1 MKKLNKYRKSV
12 QGLMLL
18 TFGLTMAGCSAQDDF
33 FTETSSES
41 LSIKPSVTEATV
53 SRAAVAS
60 EQTLREAALD
70 NLYVKIFDKEYQEQ
84 SVNQKLE
91 GNLQSNQTAI
101 LRQGNWKVDL
111 NLQENKA
118 YFVYSIANANE
129 DLTQVKSL
137 ADLKNKVQTDADIW
151 KPYSSSDKNAT
162 KNFLMTANSDWTVS
176 KEPNQTIDSKLTRAA
191 AKIVV
196 NLNINVAGYEVV
208 GEPTWQLLNYNTKTT
223 LFGPNTAKNIASMSE
238 TETNETMAKT
248 AADGYQLVTYSYA
261 TSWKDNASAPQAKI
275 KVKLKKKG
283 EETSVDY
290 YYSIPVRDPKK
301 TKSLD
306 RNYVYTANATVTSLG
321 SSSDITYGDAMDLVY
336 DVQKWTQGEKT
347 TINAGDQK
355 YLLVSPTFMIM
366 KNQRFDNS
374 TIKFYG
380 SGKCTVKTVA
390 IYYYDKNG
398 KKQSCSGSQSFK
410 ASAQYADGHGELQD
424 QGTIVIG
431 DANNKTNDFVPL
443 SVKYIKIK
451 VTCEGVKDPVNV
463 TIKQYPL
470 EYIQGIAGWY
480 STKDKLNTYERY
492 DYLTGKPSGK
502 IATTVGIDWKDDQKP
517 HKTQKG
523 YADANFQAKV
533 CIDNNIYTYYDK
545 KNGKNYQATTRSN
558 QGEQNNNQMYVVQI
572 TSTQQDQ
579 TDYKIGHVTNI
590 DPNTKL
596 SQENVVS
603 PAFMLASQ
611 LGTVSPFSYG
621 VNASDHCDKY
631 VEVRTDGTKY
641 TDWRLPTAA
650 EIGVIGKYQNN
661 KTQNVMSEV
670 LKAYSYW
677 ALNGNQVTANKDGS
691 GSGYVRCVRDLSP
704 KEVKELENKN
714 E

>member
-53 SRAAVAS
+53 SRATVAS
-60 EQTLREAALD
+60 DQNLREAALD

-84 SVNQKLE
+84 SVNKKFDS
-91 GNLQSNQTAI
+91 NLQSNHKEV
-101 LRQGNWKVDL
+101 LGKGNWKVDL
-111 NLQENKA
+111 NLQENKD
-118 YFVYSIANANE
+118 YSVYSIANANE

-137 ADLKNKVQTDADIW
+137 ADLETKVQTDKDIW
-151 KPYSSSDKNAT
+151 KPYSSDNAT
-162 KNFLMTANSDWTVS
+162 KNFLMTTNSPWTVS
-176 KEPNQTIDSKLTRAA
+176 NEPTQTIESKLTRAA

-196 NLNINVAGYEVV
+196 NFKINVEGYEVV
-208 GEPTWQLLNYNTKTT
+208 GVPTWQLLNYNTQTT
-223 LFGPNTAKNIASMSE
+223 LFGVNKAKSIASMSE
-238 TETNETMAKT
+238 TATNEKMAET
-248 AADGYQLVTYSYA
+248 ADGYQLVTYSYA

-275 KVKLKKKG
+275 KVKLKKG
-283 EETSVDY
+283 EETPVDY
-290 YYSIPVRDPKK
+290 YYSIPVRNPKE

-321 SSSDITYGDAMDLVY
+321 SSSDITYGDAMNLVY
-336 DVQKWTQGEKT
+336 DVQKWTKGEET
-347 TINAGDQK
+347 TINAGEQK

-380 SGKCTVKTVA
+380 SGKCTVETSK
-390 IYYYDKNG
+390 IYYYDKDGN
-398 KKQSCSGSQSFK
+398 QQTCYGSQYFS
-410 ASAQYADGHGELQD
+410 ASANYAKGHGESKD

-431 DANNKTNDFVPL
+431 DANNATNDFVPL

-451 VTCEGVKDPVNV
+451 VTCEGVEDPVYV

-480 STKDKLNTYERY
+480 STKDELNTYDRRGKY
-492 DYLTGKPSGK
+492 TG
-502 IATTVGIDWKDDQKP
+502 TTVGIDWQEDRTLHAKE
-517 HKTQKG
+517 KG
-523 YADANFQAKV
+523 YKDANFYAKV
-533 CIDNNIYTYYDK
+533 KEPGDTDIYEYYDVSVYGGYKAK
-545 KNGKNYQATTRSN
+545 KGDKTGKSN
-558 QGEQNNNQMYVVQI
+558 NRMYVVQI
-572 TSTQQDQ
+572 TNIPQNSE
-579 TDYKIGHVTNI
+579 YKIGHVTKI
-590 DPNTKL
+590 DSNTKQ
-596 SQENVVS
+596 SQEDVVS

-611 LGTVSPFSYG
+611 LGTVTPFNNG
-621 VNASDHCDKY
+621 VDASNHCDKY
-631 VEVRTDGTKY
+631 VEVRTDGKKY
-641 TDWRLPTAA
+641 TDWRLPTAS
-650 EIGVIGKYQNN
+650 EIGVITNYQY
-661 KTQNVMSEV
+661 KTNQNVIDVV
-670 LKAYSYW
+670 LAGGSYW
-677 ALNGNQVTANKDGS
+677 ALNGSQVTANTNNRNTGF
-691 GSGYVRCVRDLSP
+691 VRCVRDLSP

>member
-53 SRAAVAS
+53 SRAVAS
-60 EQTLREAALD
+60 DQALREAALD

-84 SVNQKLE
+84 SVNKKFDS
-91 GNLQSNQTAI
+91 NLRSNQKEV
-101 LRQGNWKVDL
+101 LGQGNWKVDL
-111 NLQENKA
+111 NLQENKD
-118 YFVYSIANANE
+118 YFVYSIANAKE
-129 DLTQVKSL
+129 DLQQVNSL
-137 ADLKNKVQTDADIW
+137 ADLEKKVQTDEDIW
-151 KPYSSSDKNAT
+151 KPYSSNKNAT

-176 KEPNQTIDSKLTRAA
+176 KEPTQTIDSKLTRAA

-196 NLNINVAGYEVV
+196 NLKINVAGYEVV
-208 GEPTWQLLNYNTKTT
+208 GVPTWQLLNYNTQTT

-238 TETNETMAKT
+238 TETNEKMAKT
-248 AADGYQLVTYSYA
+248 ADGYQLVTYSYA
-261 TSWKDNASAPQAKI
+261 TLWDNNASAPQAKI
-275 KVKLKKKG
+275 KVMLKKG
-283 EETSVDY
+283 EEKPVDY
-290 YYSIPVRDPKK
+290 YYSIPVRDPKA

-321 SSSDITYGDAMDLVY
+321 SSSDITYGDAMNLVY
-336 DVQKWTQGEKT
+336 DVQKWTKGEET

-380 SGKCTVKTVA
+380 SGECTVETVE

-398 KKQSCSGSQSFK
+398 NKQKCTGSQYFD
-410 ASAQYADGHGELQD
+410 ASAEYADGHGELKD

-431 DANNKTNDFVPL
+431 KENSETANDFVPL

-451 VTCEGVKDPVNV
+451 VTCDGVEDPVYV

-480 STKDKLNTYERY
+480 STKDEFTETDWWGNVTKRW
-492 DYLTGKPSGK
+492 K
-502 IATTVGIDWKDDQKP
+502 GIDWQNDRTLHPEK
-517 HKTQKG
+517 KG
-523 YADANFQAKV
+523 YEDDHFNAKV
-533 CIDNNIYTYYDK
+533 KEEGDTKIYEYYDK
-545 KNGKNYQATTRSN
+545 KVKGGYKATKYEKSTGKSN
-558 QGEQNNNQMYVVQI
+558 NRMYVVQI
-572 TSTQQDQ
+572 TNTPQNSK
-579 TDYKIGHVTNI
+579 YKIGHVTNI
-590 DPNTKL
+590 DKNTKL
-596 SQENVVS
+596 SSEDVVS

-611 LGTVSPFSYG
+611 LGTVTAFTDENDG
-621 VNASDHCDKY
+621 KNASEHCDKY
-631 VEVRTDGTKY
+631 IEVRKDGKKY
-641 TDWRLPTAA
+641 TDWRLPTAS
-650 EIGVIGKYQNN
+650 EIGVITNYQY
-661 KTQNVMSEV
+661 KTNQNVIDVV
-670 LKAYSYW
+670 LAGGSYW
-677 ALNGNQVTANKDGS
+677 ALNGNQVEANPDNAYR
-691 GSGYVRCVRDLSP
+691 GYVRCVRDLSP
-704 KEVKELENKN
+704 DEVKELENKK

>member
-53 SRAAVAS
+53 SRAAVAPDKD
-60 EQTLREAALD
+60 LREAALD
-70 NLYVKIFDKEYQEQ
+70 NLYVKIFDQEYQEQ

-111 NLQENKA
+111 NLQENKD
-118 YFVYSIANANE
+118 YFVYSIANAKE
-129 DLTQVKSL
+129 DLRQVNSL
-137 ADLKNKVQTDADIW
+137 ANLENKVQTDEDIW
-151 KPYSSSDKNAT
+151 KPYSNKNAT
-162 KNFLMTANSDWTVS
+162 KNFLMTANSPWKVS
-176 KEPNQTIDSKLTRAA
+176 KEPTQTIDSELTRAA

-196 NLNINVAGYEVV
+196 NLKINVDGYEVV
-208 GEPTWQLLNYNTKTT
+208 GIPTWQLLNYNTQTT
-223 LFGPNTAKNIASMSE
+223 LFGENTAKSIASMSE
-238 TETNETMAKT
+238 AETSEAMKKT
-248 AADGYQLVTYSYA
+248 TDGYQLVTYSYA
-261 TSWKDNASAPQAKI
+261 TSWNDNASAPQAKI
-275 KVKLKKKG
+275 KVMLRKG
-283 EETSVDY
+283 EEKPVDY
-290 YYSIPVRDPKK
+290 YYSIPVRDPKT

-306 RNYVYTANATVTSLG
+306 RNYVYTAKATVTSLG
-321 SSSDITYGDAMDLVY
+321 SSSDITYGEAMNLVY
-336 DVQKWTQGEKT
+336 DVQKWTKGEET

-380 SGKCTVKTVA
+380 SGECKVETVE

-398 KKQSCSGSQSFK
+398 EKQKCSGSQYFD
-410 ASAQYADGHGELQD
+410 ASAQYADGHGELKD

-431 DANNKTNDFVPL
+431 KENSTANDFVPL

-451 VTCEGVKDPVNV
+451 VTCDSLEELV

-480 STKDKLNTYERY
+480 STKSID
-492 DYLTGKPSGK
+492 GW
-502 IATTVGIDWKDDQKP
+502 IDWQTDQASHDTKKTYSDDIFNARV
-517 HKTQKG
+517 
-523 YADANFQAKV
+523 YE
-533 CIDNNIYTYYDK
+533 NNNMYEYYD
-545 KNGKNYQATTRSN
+545 NGTGWWGNKPPFTAQKDSRLT
-558 QGEQNNNQMYVVQI
+558 EQNNNQMYVVQI
-572 TSTQQDQ
+572 TE
-579 TDYKIGHVTNI
+579 TDGTYVIGHGTSDN
-590 DPNTKL
+590 DDM
-596 SQENVVS
+596 VS

-611 LGTVSPFSYG
+611 LGVVTISNSSF
-621 VNASDHCDKY
+621 NMAKNHCDKY
-631 VEVRTDGTKY
+631 IEVNTDKKKY
-641 TDWRLPTAA
+641 TDWRLPTPS
-650 EIGVIGKYQNN
+650 EVKVICKYQNN
-661 KTQNVMSEV
+661 KNQNVMSEV
-670 LKAYSYW
+670 LKRRYYW
-677 ALNGNQVTANKDGS
+677 TRNGQKTLANSQDNMSQGFI
-691 GSGYVRCVRDLSP
+691 RCVRDLSP
-704 KEVKELENKN
+704 DEVKELENKN

>member
-53 SRAAVAS
+53 SRAAVAPDKD
-60 EQTLREAALD
+60 LREAALD
-70 NLYVKIFDKEYQEQ
+70 NLYVKIFDQEYQEQ

-111 NLQENKA
+111 NLQENKD
-118 YFVYSIANANE
+118 YFVYSIANAKE
-129 DLTQVKSL
+129 DLRQVNSL
-137 ADLKNKVQTDADIW
+137 ADLENKVQTDEDIW
-151 KPYSSSDKNAT
+151 KPYSNKNAT
-162 KNFLMTANSDWTVS
+162 KNFLMIANSPWKVS
-176 KEPNQTIDSKLTRAA
+176 KEPTQTIDSELTRAA

-196 NLNINVAGYEVV
+196 NLKINVDGYEVV
-208 GEPTWQLLNYNTKTT
+208 GIPTWQLLNYNTQTT
-223 LFGPNTAKNIASMSE
+223 LFGENTAKSIASMSE
-238 TETNETMAKT
+238 AETSEAMKKT
-248 AADGYQLVTYSYA
+248 TDGYQLVTYSYA
-261 TSWKDNASAPQAKI
+261 TSWNDNASAPQAKI
-275 KVKLKKKG
+275 KVMLRKG
-283 EETSVDY
+283 EEKPVDY
-290 YYSIPVRDPKK
+290 YYSIPVRDPKT

-306 RNYVYTANATVTSLG
+306 RNYVYTAKATVTSLG
-321 SSSDITYGDAMDLVY
+321 SSSDITYGEAMNLVY
-336 DVQKWTQGEKT
+336 DVQKWTKGEET

-380 SGKCTVKTVA
+380 SGKCKVETVE

-398 KKQSCSGSQSFK
+398 EKQKCSGSQYFD
-410 ASAQYADGHGELQD
+410 ASAQYADGHGELKD

-431 DANNKTNDFVPL
+431 KENSTANDFVPL

-451 VTCEGVKDPVNV
+451 VTCDGLEELV

-480 STKDKLNTYERY
+480 STKSID
-492 DYLTGKPSGK
+492 GW
-502 IATTVGIDWKDDQKP
+502 IDWQTDQEAHSDK
-517 HKTQKG
+517 KKS
-523 YADANFQAKV
+523 YDSNFNAKV
-533 CIDNNIYTYYDK
+533 KIGTKIYEYNDYYSYYYGYYYAKYD
-545 KNGKNYQATTRSN
+545 QDATSGRD
-558 QGEQNNNQMYVVQI
+558 NNQMYVVQI
-572 TSTQQDQ
+572 TSTNQ
-579 TDYKIGHVTNI
+579 TSSDYKIGHVTNI
-590 DPNTKL
+590 NEKTKL
-596 SQENVVS
+596 SPENVVS

-611 LGTVSPFSYG
+611 LGTVSTFGKG
-621 VNASDHCDKY
+621 VNASNHCDKY
-631 VEVRTDGTKY
+631 VEVRKDGKKY
-641 TDWRLPTAA
+641 TGWRLPTAA
-650 EIGVIGKYQNN
+650 EIGVITKYQYDS
-661 KTQNVMSEV
+661 KQNVMSEV
-670 LKAYSYW
+670 LRGYKYW
-677 ALNGNQVTANKDGS
+677 ALDGSKVTANENGS
-691 GSGYVRCVRDLSP
+691 GSGFVRCVRDLSP
-704 KEVKELENKN
+704 DEVKELENKK

>member
-53 SRAAVAS
+53 SRAVAS
-60 EQTLREAALD
+60 DIDLREAALD
-70 NLYVKIFDKEYQEQ
+70 NLYVKIFDQEYKEQ
-84 SVNQKLE
+84 SVNKKFESNLRNNQKEVL
-91 GNLQSNQTAI
+91 G
-101 LRQGNWKVDL
+101 QGNWKVDL
-111 NLQENKA
+111 NLQENKD
-118 YFVYSIANANE
+118 YFVYSIANAKE
-129 DLTQVKSL
+129 DLKQVNSL
-137 ADLKNKVQTDADIW
+137 DDLVKKVQTDADIW
-151 KPYSSSDKNAT
+151 KPYSSNNAT
-162 KNFLMTANSDWTVS
+162 KNFLMTANSPWTVS
-176 KEPNQTIDSKLTRAA
+176 KEPTQTIKSNLTRAA

-196 NLNINVAGYEVV
+196 NLKINVAGYEVV
-208 GEPTWQLLNYNTKTT
+208 GEPTWQLLNYNTQTT
-223 LFGPNTAKNIASMSE
+223 LFGPNTAKSIASMSE

-248 AADGYQLVTYSYA
+248 ADGYQLVTYSYA
-261 TSWKDNASAPQAKI
+261 TLWDDNASAPQAKI
-275 KVKLKKKG
+275 KVKLKKDG
-283 EETSVDY
+283 ETPVDYY
-290 YYSIPVRDPKK
+290 YYSIPVRDPKA

-336 DVQKWTQGEKT
+336 DVQKWTKGEET

-380 SGKCTVKTVA
+380 SGKCTVETVE
-390 IYYYDKNG
+390 IYYYDKDG

-410 ASAQYADGHGELQD
+410 ASAQYADGHGELKD

-431 DANNKTNDFVPL
+431 DANNPNANDFVPL

-451 VTCEGVKDPVNV
+451 VTCDGLEEIV

-480 STKDKLNTYERY
+480 STKDELNTYETTFWGDRY
-492 DYLTGKPSGK
+492 TG
-502 IATTVGIDWKDDQKP
+502 TTVGIDWQKDRTLHPKE
-517 HKTQKG
+517 KG
-523 YADANFQAKV
+523 SEDDHFNAKV
-533 CIDNNIYTYYDK
+533 KEEGDYEIYEYYD
-545 KNGKNYQATTRSN
+545 NDVRGGYQATKKRSST
-558 QGEQNNNQMYVVQI
+558 GKSNNRMYVVQI
-572 TSTQQDQ
+572 TNTPQNSK
-579 TDYKIGHVTNI
+579 YKIGHVTNI
-590 DPNTKL
+590 DPNTKQ
-596 SQENVVS
+596 SQEDVVS

-611 LGTVSPFSYG
+611 LGTVLPFDDG
-621 VNASDHCDKY
+621 VDASEHCDKY
-631 VEVRTDGTKY
+631 IEVRKDGTEY
-641 TDWRLPTAA
+641 TDWRLPTAS
-650 EIGVIGKYQNN
+650 EIGVITNYQYN
-661 KTQNVMSEV
+661 KNQKVIDVV
-670 LKAYSYW
+670 LAGGSYW
-677 ALNGNQVTANKDGS
+677 ALNGKQVEANPNDTYT
-691 GSGYVRCVRDLSP
+691 GYVRCVRDLSP
-704 KEVKELENKN
+704 KEVKELENKK

>member
-60 EQTLREAALD
+60 DPKLREAALD
-70 NLYVKIFDKEYQEQ
+70 NLYVKIFDKGNKEQ
-84 SVNQKLE
+84 RVNKKFDSNLQCNQKE
-91 GNLQSNQTAI
+91 I
-101 LRQGNWKVDL
+101 LGQGNWKVNL
-111 NLQENKA
+111 NLQENKD
-118 YFVYSIANANE
+118 YFVYSIANAKE
-129 DLTQVKSL
+129 DLTKVKSL
-137 ADLKNKVQTDADIW
+137 ADLETKVQTDKDIW
-151 KPYSSSDKNAT
+151 KPYSSDNAT
-162 KNFLMTANSDWTVS
+162 KNFLMTANSGWTVS
-176 KEPNQTIDSKLTRAA
+176 KEPIQTIESNLTRAA

-196 NLNINVAGYEVV
+196 NLKINVAGYKVV
-208 GEPTWQLLNYNTKTT
+208 GVPTWQLLNYNTQTT

-238 TETNETMAKT
+238 TATNEKMAKT
-248 AADGYQLVTYSYA
+248 ADGYQLVTYSYA
-261 TSWKDNASAPQAKI
+261 TSWNNNASAPQAKI
-275 KVKLKKKG
+275 KVKLKKD
-283 EETSVDY
+283 EETTPVDY
-290 YYSIPVRDPKK
+290 YYSIPVRDPKE
-301 TKSLD
+301 TQSLE

-336 DVQKWTQGEKT
+336 DVQKWTKGEET
-347 TINAGDQK
+347 TINAGEQK

-380 SGKCTVKTVA
+380 SGKCTVETDS

-398 KKQSCSGSQSFK
+398 NKKKLYSGSQYFK
-410 ASAQYADGHGELQD
+410 ASANYAVGHDKLKD

-431 DANNKTNDFVPL
+431 DENNKTNDFVPL

-480 STKDKLNTYERY
+480 STKDELNTYRGY
-492 DYLTGKPSGK
+492 DWLLGKPSGK
-502 IATTVGIDWKDDQKP
+502 IATTVGIDWKDDQIP

-611 LGTVSPFSYG
+611 LGTVLPFDSG
-621 VNASDHCDKY
+621 VDASNHCDKY
-631 VEVRTDGTKY
+631 IEVRKDGKKY
-641 TDWRLPTAA
+641 IDWRLPTAA
-650 EIGVIGKYQNN
+650 EIGVICKYQNN
-661 KTQNVMSEV
+661 ETQNVMSEV
-670 LKAYSYW
+670 LRAKSYW
-677 ALNGNQVTANKDGS
+677 ALDGNQVIANKSDTDT
-691 GSGYVRCVRDLSP
+691 GYVRCVRDLSP
-704 KEVKELENKN
+704 EEVKKLENKK

>member
-60 EQTLREAALD
+60 DKDLREAALD

-84 SVNQKLE
+84 SVNKKFDR
-91 GNLQSNQTAI
+91 NLQSNKKEV
-101 LRQGNWKVDL
+101 LGQGNWKVDL
-111 NLQENKA
+111 NLQENKD
-118 YFVYSIANANE
+118 YFVYSIANAKE
-129 DLTQVKSL
+129 DLQQVNSL
-137 ADLKNKVQTDADIW
+137 ADLEKKEQTDEDIW
-151 KPYSSSDKNAT
+151 KPDSSDNAT
-162 KNFLMTANSDWTVS
+162 KNFLMTANSLWTVS
-176 KEPNQTIDSKLTRAA
+176 KEPTQTIDSKLTRAA

-196 NLNINVAGYEVV
+196 NLKINVEDYEVV
-208 GEPTWQLLNYNTKTT
+208 GVPTWQLLNYNTKTT
-223 LFGPNTAKNIASMSE
+223 LFGPNTAKSIASMSE
-238 TETNETMAKT
+238 TEKNETMAKT

-261 TSWKDNASAPQAKI
+261 TSWDNNASAPQAKI

-283 EETSVDY
+283 EKTSVDY
-290 YYSIPVRDPKK
+290 YYSIPVRDPKE
-301 TKSLD
+301 TMSLE

-321 SSSDITYGDAMDLVY
+321 SSSDITYGDAMNLVY
-336 DVQKWTQGEKT
+336 DVQKWTKGEET
-347 TINAGDQK
+347 TINAGEQK

-380 SGKCTVKTVA
+380 SGKCTVETVE

-431 DANNKTNDFVPL
+431 DANNTTNDFVPL

-451 VTCEGVKDPVNV
+451 VTCEGVKDPVDV

-480 STKDKLNTYERY
+480 STKDELNTYETTFWGDRY
-492 DYLTGKPSGK
+492 TG
-502 IATTVGIDWKDDQKP
+502 TTVGIDWQKDRTLHP
-517 HKTQKG
+517 NEKG
-523 YADANFQAKV
+523 SEDDHFFAKV
-533 CIDNNIYTYYDK
+533 KEPGDTYIYGYYDEYDK
-545 KNGKNYQATTRSN
+545 KNKKYKATKY
-558 QGEQNNNQMYVVQI
+558 ENNSIKGQYNNRMYVVQI
-572 TSTQQDQ
+572 TNTPQNSK
-579 TDYKIGHVTNI
+579 YKIGHVTNI
-590 DPNTKL
+590 DPNTKQ
-596 SQENVVS
+596 SQEDVVS

-611 LGTVSPFSYG
+611 LGTVLPFDDG
-621 VNASDHCDKY
+621 VDASEHCDKY
-631 VEVRTDGTKY
+631 IEVNTDGEKY
-641 TDWRLPTAA
+641 TNWRLPTAS
-650 EIGVIGKYQNN
+650 EIGVITKYQYNN
-661 KTQNVMSEV
+661 KQDVIDVV
-670 LKAYSYW
+670 LAGGSYW
-677 ALNGNQVTANKDGS
+677 ALNGKEVKTNNGNSSTR
-691 GSGYVRCVRDLSP
+691 YVRCVRDLSLE
-704 KEVKELENKN
+704 EVKALENKN

>member
-60 EQTLREAALD
+60 DKDLREAALD
-70 NLYVKIFDKEYQEQ
+70 NLYVKIFDQEYQEQ

-111 NLQENKA
+111 NLQENKD
-118 YFVYSIANANE
+118 YFVYSIANAKE
-129 DLTQVKSL
+129 DLRQVNSL
-137 ADLKNKVQTDADIW
+137 ADLENKVQTDEDIW
-151 KPYSSSDKNAT
+151 KPYSNKNAT
-162 KNFLMTANSDWTVS
+162 KNFLMIANSPWKVS
-176 KEPNQTIDSKLTRAA
+176 KEPTQTIDSELTRAA

-196 NLNINVAGYEVV
+196 NLKINVDGYEVV
-208 GEPTWQLLNYNTKTT
+208 GIPTWQLLNYNTQTT
-223 LFGPNTAKNIASMSE
+223 LFGENTAKSIASMSE
-238 TETNETMAKT
+238 AETSEAMKKT
-248 AADGYQLVTYSYA
+248 TDGYQLVTYSYA
-261 TSWKDNASAPQAKI
+261 TSWNDNASAPQAKI
-275 KVKLKKKG
+275 KVMLRKG
-283 EETSVDY
+283 EEKPVDY
-290 YYSIPVRDPKK
+290 YYSIPVRDPKT

-306 RNYVYTANATVTSLG
+306 RNYVYTAKATVTSLG
-321 SSSDITYGDAMDLVY
+321 SSSDITYGEAMNLVY
-336 DVQKWTQGEKT
+336 DVQKWTKGEET

-380 SGKCTVKTVA
+380 SGECKVETVE

-398 KKQSCSGSQSFK
+398 EKQKCSGSQYFD
-410 ASAQYADGHGELQD
+410 ASAQYADGHGELKD

-431 DANNKTNDFVPL
+431 KENSTANDFVPL

-451 VTCEGVKDPVNV
+451 VTCDGLEELV

-480 STKDKLNTYERY
+480 STKSID
-492 DYLTGKPSGK
+492 GW
-502 IATTVGIDWKDDQKP
+502 IDWQTDQEAHSDK
-517 HKTQKG
+517 KKS
-523 YADANFQAKV
+523 YDSNFNAKV
-533 CIDNNIYTYYDK
+533 KIGTKIYEYNDYYSYYYGYYYAKYD
-545 KNGKNYQATTRSN
+545 QDATSGRD
-558 QGEQNNNQMYVVQI
+558 NNQMYVVQI
-572 TSTQQDQ
+572 TSTNQ
-579 TDYKIGHVTNI
+579 TSSDYKIGHVTNI
-590 DPNTKL
+590 NEKTKL
-596 SQENVVS
+596 SPENVVS

-611 LGTVSPFSYG
+611 LGTVSTFGKG
-621 VNASDHCDKY
+621 VNASNHCDKY
-631 VEVRTDGTKY
+631 VEVRKDGKKY
-641 TDWRLPTAA
+641 TGWRLPTAA
-650 EIGVIGKYQNN
+650 EIGVITKYQYDS
-661 KTQNVMSEV
+661 KQNVMSEV
-670 LKAYSYW
+670 LRGYKYW
-677 ALNGNQVTANKDGS
+677 ALDGSKVTANENGS
-691 GSGYVRCVRDLSP
+691 GSGFVRCVRDLSP
-704 KEVKELENKN
+704 DEVKELENKK

>member
-53 SRAAVAS
+53 SRTVAS

-84 SVNQKLE
+84 NVNKKFDS
-91 GNLQSNQTAI
+91 NLQSNQKEV
-101 LRQGNWKVDL
+101 LGQGNWKVDL
-111 NLQENKA
+111 NLQENKD
-118 YFVYSIANANE
+118 YFVYSIANAKE
-129 DLTQVKSL
+129 DLKQVNSL
-137 ADLKNKVQTDADIW
+137 DDLVKKVQTDADIW
-151 KPYSSSDKNAT
+151 KPYSSNNAT
-162 KNFLMTANSDWTVS
+162 KNFLMTANSGWTVS
-176 KEPNQTIDSKLTRAA
+176 KEPTQTIESNLTRAA

-196 NLNINVAGYEVV
+196 NLKINVEDYEVV
-208 GEPTWQLLNYNTKTT
+208 GEPTWQLLNYNTQTT

-238 TETNETMAKT
+238 TATNEKMAKT
-248 AADGYQLVTYSYA
+248 ADGYQLVTYSYA
-261 TSWKDNASAPQAKI
+261 TLWDDNASAPQAKI
-275 KVKLKKKG
+275 KVMLKKDK
-283 EETSVDY
+283 ETPVDY
-290 YYSIPVRDPKK
+290 YYSIPVRDPKA

-321 SSSDITYGDAMDLVY
+321 SSSDITYGDAMNLVY
-336 DVQKWTQGEKT
+336 DVQKWTKGEET
-347 TINAGDQK
+347 TINAGEQK

-380 SGKCTVKTVA
+380 SGECKVETDS

-398 KKQSCSGSQSFK
+398 NKKKLYSGSQYFK
-410 ASAQYADGHGELQD
+410 ASAQYADGHSELKD

-451 VTCEGVKDPVNV
+451 VTCEGVKDPVYV

-480 STKDKLNTYERY
+480 STKSIDGWIDWQTDQASHYPRKTSSDDNFKAKVKEERDTQIYEYVDLGWGPYSATKRGK
-492 DYLTGKPSGK
+492 TGKS
-502 IATTVGIDWKDDQKP
+502 
-517 HKTQKG
+517 
-523 YADANFQAKV
+523 
-533 CIDNNIYTYYDK
+533 NN
-545 KNGKNYQATTRSN
+545 R
-558 QGEQNNNQMYVVQI
+558 MYVVQI
-572 TSTQQDQ
+572 TNTPQNSK
-579 TDYKIGHVTNI
+579 YKIGHVTNI
-590 DPNTKL
+590 DPNTKQ
-596 SQENVVS
+596 SQEDVVS

-611 LGTVSPFSYG
+611 LGTVLSFGDNEG
-621 VNASDHCDKY
+621 VKASNHCDKY

-641 TDWRLPTAA
+641 TDWRLPTAS
-650 EIGVIGKYQNN
+650 EIGVITKYQYDKN
-661 KTQNVMSEV
+661 QDVIDVV
-670 LKAYSYW
+670 LAGGSYW
-677 ALNGNQVTANKDGS
+677 ALNGKQVEANPNDTYT
-691 GSGYVRCVRDLSP
+691 GYVRCVRDLSP
-704 KEVKELENKN
+704 DEVKELENKK

>member
-60 EQTLREAALD
+60 DQTLREAALD

-84 SVNQKLE
+84 SVNKKFDH
-91 GNLQSNQTAI
+91 NLQSNQKEI
-101 LRQGNWKVDL
+101 LGQGNWKVDL
-111 NLQENKA
+111 NLQENKD

-129 DLTQVKSL
+129 DLTQVNSL
-137 ADLKNKVQTDADIW
+137 ADLEKKVQTDEDIW
-151 KPYSSSDKNAT
+151 KPYSSNKNAT
-162 KNFLMTANSDWTVS
+162 KKNFLMTANSLWTVS
-176 KEPNQTIDSKLTRAA
+176 KEPTQTIESNLTRAA

-196 NLNINVAGYEVV
+196 NLKINVAGYEVV
-208 GEPTWQLLNYNTKTT
+208 GEPTWQLLNYNTQTT
-223 LFGPNTAKNIASMSE
+223 LFGVNTAKSIASMSE
-238 TETNETMAKT
+238 TETNETMAET
-248 AADGYQLVTYSYA
+248 ADGYQLVTYSYA
-261 TSWKDNASAPQAKI
+261 TLWNDNASAPQAKI
-275 KVKLKKKG
+275 KVMLKKG
-283 EETSVDY
+283 EETPVDY
-290 YYSIPVRDPKK
+290 YYSIPVRDPKE
-301 TKSLD
+301 TKSLE
-306 RNYVYTANATVTSLG
+306 RNHVYTANATVTSLG

-336 DVQKWTQGEKT
+336 DVQKWTQGEET
-347 TINAGDQK
+347 TINAGEQK

-380 SGKCTVKTVA
+380 SGKCTVETVE

-410 ASAQYADGHGELQD
+410 ASAQYADGHGELKD

-431 DANNKTNDFVPL
+431 DANNPNANDFVPL

-451 VTCEGVKDPVNV
+451 VTCDGVKDPVNV

-480 STKDKLNTYERY
+480 STKDEFTKTGWFGSTTYE
-492 DYLTGKPSGK
+492 
-502 IATTVGIDWKDDQKP
+502 GIDWQEDRTLHSKEKGSEDAHFFAKVKEPGDKYIYRYSDKRVSG
-517 HKTQKG
+517 KTYQAQKG
-523 YADANFQAKV
+523 SATEKT
-533 CIDNNIYTYYDK
+533 NN
-545 KNGKNYQATTRSN
+545 R
-558 QGEQNNNQMYVVQI
+558 MYVVQI
-572 TSTQQDQ
+572 TNTPQNSK
-579 TDYKIGHVTNI
+579 YKIGHVTNI
-590 DPNTKL
+590 DKNTKL
-596 SQENVVS
+596 SSEDVVS

-611 LGTVSPFSYG
+611 LGTVYAFTG
-621 VNASDHCDKY
+621 KNDGKNASEHCDKY
-631 VEVRTDGTKY
+631 IEVNTDGEKY
-641 TDWRLPTAA
+641 TNWRLPTAS
-650 EIGVIGKYQNN
+650 EIGVITNYQYN
-661 KTQNVMSEV
+661 KNQNVIDVV
-670 LKAYSYW
+670 LAGGSYW
-677 ALNGNQVTANKDGS
+677 ALNGNQVEANKNNDERGF
-691 GSGYVRCVRDLSP
+691 VRCVRDLSP
-704 KEVKELENKN
+704 EEVKELENKK

>member
-53 SRAAVAS
+53 SRAVTSDQA
-60 EQTLREAALD
+60 LREAALD

-84 SVNQKLE
+84 RVNKKFDSNLRSDQKEVL
-91 GNLQSNQTAI
+91 G
-101 LRQGNWKVDL
+101 QGNWKVDL
-111 NLQENKA
+111 NLQENKD
-118 YFVYSIANANE
+118 YFVYSIANANK
-129 DLTQVKSL
+129 DLTQVNSL
-137 ADLKNKVQTDADIW
+137 ADLKTKVQTDEDIW
-151 KPYSSSDKNAT
+151 KPYSNKNAT
-162 KNFLMTANSDWTVS
+162 KKNFLMTANSLWTVS
-176 KEPNQTIDSKLTRAA
+176 KEPTQTIESNLTRAA

-196 NLNINVAGYEVV
+196 NLKINVEGYEVV
-208 GEPTWQLLNYNTKTT
+208 GVPTWQLLNYNTQTT
-223 LFGPNTAKNIASMSE
+223 LFGPNTAQNIASMSE
-238 TETNETMAKT
+238 TETMAKT
-248 AADGYQLVTYSYA
+248 ADVYQLVTYSYA
-261 TSWKDNASAPQAKI
+261 TSWDNNTSAPQAKI

-283 EETSVDY
+283 EKTSVDY
-290 YYSIPVRDPKK
+290 YYSIPVRDPKETK
-301 TKSLD
+301 KSLD

-336 DVQKWTQGEKT
+336 DVQKWTKGEET

-380 SGKCTVKTVA
+380 SGKCTVETVE

-398 KKQSCSGSQSFK
+398 KKQNLYSGSRQYFN
-410 ASAQYADGHGELQD
+410 ASANYAVGHDKLED

-431 DANNKTNDFVPL
+431 DENNKTNDFVPL

-451 VTCEGVKDPVNV
+451 VTCDGVKDPVNV

-480 STKDKLNTYERY
+480 STKDELNTYDWRGKY
-492 DYLTGKPSGK
+492 TG
-502 IATTVGIDWKDDQKP
+502 TTVGIDWHEDRTLHSKEKGSEDD
-517 HKTQKG
+517 
-523 YADANFQAKV
+523 NFFAKV
-533 CIDNNIYTYYDK
+533 KEPGDTYIYGYYDEYDK
-545 KNGKNYQATTRSN
+545 KNKKYKATKY
-558 QGEQNNNQMYVVQI
+558 ENNSIKGQYNNRMYVVQI
-572 TSTQQDQ
+572 TNTPQNSK
-579 TDYKIGHVTNI
+579 YKIGHVTNI
-590 DPNTKL
+590 DPNTKQ
-596 SQENVVS
+596 SQEDVVS

-611 LGTVSPFSYG
+611 LGTVLPFDDG
-621 VNASDHCDKY
+621 VDASEHCDKY
-631 VEVRTDGTKY
+631 IEVNTDGEKY
-641 TDWRLPTAA
+641 TNWRLPTAS
-650 EIGVIGKYQNN
+650 EIGVITNYQYN
-661 KTQNVMSEV
+661 KNQKVIDVV
-670 LKAYSYW
+670 LAGGSYW
-677 ALNGNQVTANKDGS
+677 ALNGKEVKTNNGNSST
-691 GSGYVRCVRDLSP
+691 GYVRCVRDLSLE
-704 KEVKELENKN
+704 EVKALENKN

>member
-53 SRAAVAS
+53 SRAVAS
-60 EQTLREAALD
+60 DQALREAALD

-84 SVNQKLE
+84 SVNKKFDS
-91 GNLQSNQTAI
+91 NLQSNQKEV
-101 LRQGNWKVDL
+101 LGQGNWKVDL
-111 NLQENKA
+111 NLQENKN
-118 YFVYSIANANE
+118 YFVYSIANAKE
-129 DLTQVKSL
+129 DLQQVNSL
-137 ADLKNKVQTDADIW
+137 ADLEKKVQTDEDIW
-151 KPYSSSDKNAT
+151 KPYSSNKNAT

-176 KEPNQTIDSKLTRAA
+176 KEPTQTIDSKLTRAA

-196 NLNINVAGYEVV
+196 NLKINIAGYEVV
-208 GEPTWQLLNYNTKTT
+208 GEPTWQLLNYNTQTT
-223 LFGPNTAKNIASMSE
+223 LFGVNTAKSIASMSE
-238 TETNETMAKT
+238 TETNEKMAKT
-248 AADGYQLVTYSYA
+248 ADGYQLVTYSYA
-261 TSWKDNASAPQAKI
+261 TLWDDNASAPQAKI
-275 KVKLKKKG
+275 KVMLKKG
-283 EETSVDY
+283 EEKPVDY
-290 YYSIPVRDPKK
+290 YYSIPVRDPKA

-321 SSSDITYGDAMDLVY
+321 SSSDITYGDAMNLVY
-336 DVQKWTQGEKT
+336 DVQKWTKGEET

-380 SGKCTVKTVA
+380 SGECKVQTME

-398 KKQSCSGSQSFK
+398 NKQKCSGNQYFN
-410 ASAQYADGHGELQD
+410 ASANYAEGHSELKD
-424 QGTIVIG
+424 KGTIVIG
-431 DANNKTNDFVPL
+431 AKNSTTVNDFVPL

-451 VTCEGVKDPVNV
+451 VTCDGLEEIV

-480 STKDKLNTYERY
+480 STKDELNTYQGY
-492 DYLTGKPSGK
+492 DWFGNPSGK
-502 IATTVGIDWKDDQKP
+502 IATTVGIDWKEDQTP
-517 HKTQKG
+517 HKTRKG

-545 KNGKNYQATTRSN
+545 KKDKNYQATTRSN
-558 QGEQNNNQMYVVQI
+558 MGEQNNNQMYVVQI
-572 TSTQQDQ
+572 TSTQQDE

-590 DPNTKL
+590 DPKTKQ
-596 SQENVVS
+596 SKENVVS

-611 LGTVSPFSYG
+611 LGTVLPFSNG
-621 VNASDHCDKY
+621 VDASDHCDKY
-631 VEVRTDGTKY
+631 IEVNKDGKKY

-650 EIGVIGKYQNN
+650 EIGVICKYQNN
-661 KTQNVMSEV
+661 ESQNVMSQV
-670 LKAYSYW
+670 LRAYSYW
-677 ALNGNQVTANKDGS
+677 ALDGSEVTANKKDS
-691 GSGYVRCVRDLSP
+691 DTGYVRCVRDLSP
-704 KEVKELENKN
+704 EEVKELENKK